1 MKLAIDEI
9 LDYLPHRYPFL
20 LLDGVDEL
28 VPGERI
34 VGRKNISANE
44 PYLQGHFADYP
55 IMPGVLIVE
64 ALAQLCCVLAFETR
78 GRKPADGYLH
88 YLAGVD
94 DARFKRPVRPGD
106 VLELRGSVVSERRQL
121 MKFDCQAHVDGEL
134 ACAVKLICVERKLD
148 AQDGERPR
156 AAAGRVRGGVAV
168 DPRAVVDPKA
178 RLGRNVSVG
187 PWTVIG
193 ADVVVGDDCEI
204 GPHVVLRGPTTLGRG
219 NRIYQFATVGEG
231 SPAFAYKNEPTTL
244 TIGDDN
250 VIREGVTIHR
260 GLATDRSRTEIG
272 SGNLLM
278 AYVHVGH
285 DCVLGDR
292 IVMAN
297 NASVAGH
304 VSVGDEAVLSGYVGV
319 PQFRSIGAYAFVG
332 AMSLVAKDVPAYVS
346 IAGNPAGAVGLNLE
360 RLRRLGASEAA
371 KKALQEAYRAVYR
384 RGLTVPAA
392 LAELRES
399 AARVPEVARFVQSIE
414 ASEHGIVRERRRQ

>member
-9 LDYLPHRYPFL
+9 LNYLPHRYPFL
-20 LLDGVDEL
+20 LLDQVDEL
-28 VPGERI
+28 VPGKHI

-106 VLELRGSVVSERRQL
+106 VLALRGSVASERRQL
-121 MKFDCQAHVDGEL
+121 MKFECQAHVDGEL
-134 ACAVKLICVERKLD
+134 ACAVKLICVERKLSGAD
-148 AQDGERPR
+148 EHARRG
-156 AAAGRVRGGVAV
+156 ATAGRRTAI
-168 DPRAVVDPKA
+168 DPRAVVDPAA

-244 TIGDDN
+244 AIGEDN

-304 VSVGDEAVLSGYVGV
+304 VTVGDEAVLSGYVGV

-346 IAGNPAGAVGLNLE
+346 ISGNPAGAVGLNLE
-360 RLRRLGASEAA
+360 RLRRLGASEAV
-371 KKALQEAYRAVYR
+371 KKALQDAYRVVYR

-392 LAELRES
+392 LAELRP
-399 AARVPEVARFVQSIE
+399 AAAKVPEVARFVRSIE

>member
-9 LDYLPHRYPFL
+9 LNYLPHRYPFL
-20 LLDGVDEL
+20 LLDQVDEL
-28 VPGERI
+28 VPGKYV

-106 VLELRGSVVSERRQL
+106 VLSLRGSVASERRQL
-121 MKFDCQAHVDGEL
+121 MKFECQAHVDGEL
-134 ACAVKLICVERKLD
+134 ACAVTLICMERKLN
-148 AQDGERPR
+148 GEERRTAP
-156 AAAGRVRGGVAV
+156 VARKTLI
-168 DPRAVVDPKA
+168 DPRAVVDPRA
-178 RLGRNVSVG
+178 HLGRNVSVG
-187 PWTVIG
+187 PWTVVG
-193 ADVVVGDDCEI
+193 PDVAIGDDCEI

-244 TIGDDN
+244 AIGDDN

-304 VSVGDEAVLSGYVGV
+304 VTVGDEAVLSGYVGV
-319 PQFRSIGAYAFVG
+319 PQFRRIGAYAFVG

-360 RLRRLGASEAA
+360 RLRRLGASDAA
-371 KKALQEAYRAVYR
+371 KKALQEAYRTVYR
-384 RGLTVPAA
+384 RSLTVPEALRVLRPLAA
-392 LAELRES
+392 K
-399 AARVPEVARFVQSIE
+399 VPEVQRFAESIK
-414 ASEHGIVRERRRQ
+414 ASEHGIVRERRRQQ